1 VSKSSEASETPPR
14 GRRLPQPTVDSID
27 LTNVL
32 SALAD
37 PVRLEIMRGLYA
49 NGEPIDCAAI
59 ASRMPVTA
67 STVSH
72 HWRVLREAGLT
83 STVADHPGPRG
94 RPRTT
99 LPRPA
104 QGGAVAAVGLS
115 GRGPGSPDT
124 CRLTTRSANPT

>member
-1 VSKSSEASETPPR
+1 MSKSSEAPETPAR

-27 LTNVL
+27 LSNVL

-37 PVRLEIMRGLYA
+37 PVRLEIMRDLYA
-49 NGEPIDCAAI
+49 DGGPIDCAAI

-83 STVADHPGPRG
+83 STVAEGRKRIIRIRDDDLEQRFPG
-94 RPRTT
+94 
-99 LPRPA
+99 LLK
-104 QGGAVAAVGLS
+104 AVLS
-115 GRGPGSPDT
+115 PPS
-124 CRLTTRSANPT
+124 S